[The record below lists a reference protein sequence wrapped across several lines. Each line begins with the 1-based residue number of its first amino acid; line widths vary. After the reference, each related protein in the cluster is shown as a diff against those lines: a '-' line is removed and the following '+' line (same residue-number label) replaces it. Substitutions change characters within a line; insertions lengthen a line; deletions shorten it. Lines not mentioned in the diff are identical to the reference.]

1 LLLFI
6 VPLYVKRDRD
16 KTLDNFIRGQIFGF
30 IQANPGT
37 HYNFIKRALN
47 LNNGALAYHL
57 NVLENEKHIFS
68 QNDGVYRRFYPREAR
83 IPIIN
88 GNDGITY
95 THVQLNKTQDKI
107 IKLIQKKPGLTQK
120 EIAKQLSK
128 SNQMINY
135 NINSMTQLGLIELR
149 REGNKTKCYVHRIY
163 RLEDGLDSPGA
174 KSSR

>member
-1 LLLFI
+1 LLFI
-6 VPLYVKRDRD
+6 VPLYVKRNRD
-16 KTLDNFIRGQIFGF
+16 KTLDNFIRGQIYGF

-47 LNNGALAYHL
+47 LNNGSLAYHL
-57 NVLENEKHIFS
+57 NVLENENHIFS
-68 QNDGVYRRFYPREAR
+68 QTDGVYRRFYPTEAR

-88 GNDGITY
+88 GNNGITY

-120 EIAKQLSK
+120 EIAKRLRK

-135 NINSMTQLGLIELR
+135 NINSMTQLGLIELKR
-149 REGNKTKCYVHRIY
+149 DGNKTKCYVHRLY
-163 RLEDGLDSPGA
+163 MVEDGLDSPDINSP
-174 KSSR
+174 K